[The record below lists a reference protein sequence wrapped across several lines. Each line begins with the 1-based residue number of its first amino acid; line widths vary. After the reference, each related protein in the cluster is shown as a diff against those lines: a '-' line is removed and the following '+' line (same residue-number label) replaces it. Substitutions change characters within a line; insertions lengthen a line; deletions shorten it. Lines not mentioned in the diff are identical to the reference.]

1 MTRHSTWKPLFL
13 SLVLAAVLSPAP
25 SVGAQSSDADA
36 RKHFDAGESY
46 FKTSDYEGALR
57 EFQMAHRLSKR
68 PLILLSIAAV
78 HERMG
83 RLQETIDSL
92 KQYLVEEPQT
102 KERATIE
109 LRIENLQ
116 KRIDEQKATAPA
128 PTASS
133 EPPPVVTEPPP
144 VASTA
149 VPPPTAPP
157 PPLAGPN
164 RTPAYISWGIGGA
177 AVVGAVVTGLV
188 AKGKYDDADAGCAKT
203 PTGCSDDEVQPIKSM
218 ALVSTILTG
227 VAVVG
232 AGVGTWLFL
241 SAKPAPTE
249 AASIVPRLSAGAS
262 PKGANVGAS
271 WSF

>member
-1 MTRHSTWKPLFL
+1 M
-13 SLVLAAVLSPAP
+13 LSPAP

-36 RKHFDAGESY
+36 RKHFEAGESY

-78 HERMG
+78 YERMG

-92 KQYLVEEPQT
+92 KQYLVDEPQT

-116 KRIDEQKATAPA
+116 RRVDEQKATASA
-128 PTASS
+128 PTAST
-133 EPPPVVTEPPP
+133 EPPPVVTVPPP

-149 VPPPTAPP
+149 APPPTAPP
-157 PPLAGPN
+157 PPPAGPN

-177 AVVGAVVTGLV
+177 AVVGAVVTGLI

-203 PTGCSDDEVQPIKSM
+203 PTGCSDDDVQPIKNM

-262 PKGANVGAS
+262 PKGASVGVS